1 MAGRIHSIETLAAV
15 DGPGVR
21 MAVFFQGCP
30 ARCLYCHNPDMWDI
44 RGGITMSAAEVLERA
59 ERMRPYFGREGG
71 VTLTGGEPL
80 MQAAFAR
87 ELTDVCKQAGI
98 SVAIDTSG
106 ACWGP
111 EAQAAVDA
119 ADLLLVDVKHTDA
132 ERHRELAGF
141 PLADT
146 LKLLDYTLTRKKPV
160 WVRQV
165 IVPGW
170 TASREQ
176 VEALARLLK
185 KYPNVQRVELL
196 PYHTMARAKWEALN
210 KIYPLA
216 ATREPTA
223 EEMAELRSI
232 LAQAGLPV
240 T

>member
-1 MAGRIHSIETLAAV
+1 MTGRIHSIETLAAV

-30 ARCLYCHNPDMWDI
+30 ARCMYCHNPDMWATD
-44 RGGITMSAAEVLERA
+44 GGEPMSAADVLERA
-59 ERMRPYFGREGG
+59 ERMRPYIGRAGG

-80 MQAAFAR
+80 MQPAFAR
-87 ELTDVCKQAGI
+87 ELTELCRQAKF

-111 EAQAAVDA
+111 EAEAAVDA
-119 ADLLLVDVKHTDA
+119 ADLLIVDVKHTDA

-141 PLADT
+141 PLAGT
-146 LKLLDYTLTRKKPV
+146 LTLLDHTAVRDKPI

-170 TASREQ
+170 TDSREQ
-176 VEALARLLK
+176 IEALAALLHNR
-185 KYPNVQRVELL
+185 PNVQRVELL
-196 PYHTMARAKWEALN
+196 PYHAMARAKWEALN
-210 KIYPLA
+210 RPYPLA
-216 ATREPTA
+216 QTPEPTEQA
-223 EEMAELRSI
+223 MADLRSI

-240 T
+240 I